1 MSMLNHCLLGGLV
14 VHQQKYRPS
23 DRNKK
28 VHIFSVHNIITI
40 KR

>member
-1 MSMLNHCLLGGLV
+1 MSMLNHPPAEV
-14 VHQQKYRPS
+14 STIS